1 MTPFVDFR
9 INLDRRRAPWM
20 LRDDDFRTSL
30 VQFCNDRVGI
40 KGLVRYQSVEFD
52 VLDQRRN
59 PDRIEA
65 LTVQQNEAPRLP
77 TASVRA
83 RISVVIPPF
92 DLPMA

>member
-1 MTPFVDFR
+1 MPPFIDFR
-9 INLDRRRAPWM
+9 IDLDRRGAPWM

-30 VQFCNDRVGI
+30 VQFFNDRVGI
-40 KGLVRYQSVEFD
+40 KGLARYQSVEFD

-65 LTVQQNEAPRLP
+65 LAGQQNEAPRLP